1 MKDFLIALK
10 NSSHCNSELKLL
22 LKKRNDN
29 FWFIYPLKF
38 KKDLLFTFDLSLS
51 FNSEF
56 FFIYKSQIDHNVF
69 NMPEEVKSFLSKRGK
84 AALIVS
90 DEEWY
95 FNGRNFYYELH
106 PLKIKHK
113 IRQWEKGV
121 LQESDIK
128 NYLENIKSSLR
139 EKGYENV
146 FISLDGKEFIFSNG
160 VLTPFKIFYDY
171 SLKRLSYKG
180 ILVVIEGIDGSGKST
195 QAELLRK
202 YFKEKGKKVI
212 KFREPSDSKWG
223 KRIREKAKYSDGLT
237 SEEQYIL
244 FLKDREHNFKNNLLP
259 YLKKG
264 YIVILDRYYHSTYAY
279 QGAFGLDKRKI
290 LRENLR
296 ICSPPEMLFILDLP
310 VNEAWKRI
318 SDRKKDSLFE
328 SIEFLKEVR
337 ENYYDFWGNDVHYI
351 SADQPPDS
359 ILRFISGKVEERL
372 NRKVF

>member
-1 MKDFLIALK
+1 MKDFLVLLD
-10 NSSHCNSELKLL
+10 SVSQCNREVELLS
-22 LKKRNDN
+22 KKRYDN
-29 FWFIYPLKF
+29 FWFIHPIRF
-38 KKDLLFTFDLSLS
+38 KKELLFPYDLSLS
-51 FNSEF
+51 FNNKF
-56 FFIYKSQIDHNVF
+56 FKIYKNEIDHSVF
-69 NMPEEVKSFLSKRGK
+69 NLVEEVKYFLSRKSK
-84 AALIVS
+84 VAMIVS
-90 DEEWY
+90 DKLW
-95 FNGRNFYYELH
+95 FFKDKTFYYEVSFPEINKELA
-106 PLKIKHK
+106 K
-113 IRQWEKGV
+113 WEKGV
-121 LQESDIK
+121 ISEGEFK
-128 NYLENIKSSLR
+128 NYLENIKNSLLK
-139 EKGYENV
+139 KGYKNI
-146 FISLDGKEFIFSNG
+146 FLSLDGKEFKFSNEF
-160 VLTPFKIFYDY
+160 LTPFKIFYNY

-195 QAELLRK
+195 QAELLYK
-202 YFKEKGKKVI
+202 YFKERERKII

-223 KRIREKAKYSDGLT
+223 KKIREKAKYSNGLT
-237 SEEQYIL
+237 PEEQYNL
-244 FLKDREHNFKNNLLP
+244 FLKDREYNFKNNLLP

-318 SDRKKDSLFE
+318 SGRKKDSLFE

-351 SADQPPDS
+351 SADQPPNS
-359 ILRFISGKVEERL
+359 ILRFISKKIEERL